1 MVLNVFVKYLINLS
15 LTTITR
21 KYYFCF
27 SGPYS
32 TSVTNCGLKYIR
44 IPVLDDFV
52 WDTVVKENMKS
63 DLLQDRIDNE
73 TEKLKDT
80 WTTLEKTI
88 KYQKTTITD
97 LEKQRDEI
105 NSLFISGKHSED
117 FLNNEMDKVIDKIDV
132 TKKKYKEL
140 KEQLDK
146 SGTDISLMTNYS
158 SSILYYQNRLI

>member
-1 MVLNVFVKYLINLS
+1 LVLNVFVKYLINLS

-32 TSVTNCGLKYIR
+32 SS
-44 IPVLDDFV
+44 
-52 WDTVVKENMKS
+52 DT
-63 DLLQDRIDNE
+63 R
-73 TEKLKDT
+73 
-80 WTTLEKTI
+80 TTLEKTI